1 MGQVIINTIVATASK
16 QEYNQMTRVYDVR
29 EYHPDAPVGIP
40 VIGGFV
46 SEMILVFTTLYELIH
61 AVPAT
66 SDFKFTVDAM
76 EKFIQDITL
85 N

>member
-1 MGQVIINTIVATASK
+1 
-16 QEYNQMTRVYDVR
+16 MTRVYDVR
-29 EYHPDAPVGIP
+29 EYHPEAPVGIP

-66 SDFKFTVDAM
+66 SEFKFTVDAM